1 MDEQT
6 LKPIKVI
13 IIDDHPIVR
22 QGVRSL
28 LSNCP
33 DIDLC
38 GDADNAAQGLRL
50 VNELQPN
57 VVLLDIRMPGGS
69 GISIVQSLLHQ
80 CHNCK
85 VLMLTSF
92 DDDESVTQALQ
103 AGAHGYILK
112 NTSDETLADSI
123 RTAYHGQRV
132 LDPVVMDRMVK
143 QLAAYER
150 DRTRRAIGLTDNEI
164 QLLKFVAMGY
174 SNPKIALAI
183 YASEAT
189 VKRKLQS
196 IFDKLGV
203 STRTQAVNEATRRGF
218 I

>member
-69 GISIVQSLLHQ
+69 GISIVKSLLQ
-80 CHNCK
+80 
-85 VLMLTSF
+85 
-92 DDDESVTQALQ
+92 
-103 AGAHGYILK
+103 
-112 NTSDETLADSI
+112 
-123 RTAYHGQRV
+123 
-132 LDPVVMDRMVK
+132 P
-143 QLAAYER
+143 
-150 DRTRRAIGLTDNEI
+150 
-164 QLLKFVAMGY
+164 
-174 SNPKIALAI
+174 
-183 YASEAT
+183 
-189 VKRKLQS
+189 
-196 IFDKLGV
+196 
-203 STRTQAVNEATRRGF
+203 
-218 I
+218 